1 MATKNHHKRTYQI
14 IKSFKAKSLKK
25 RPIHIKVADALTTQF
40 GTLGFLL
47 VNIGAFTFWILA
59 NSGKIPGVSVFDP
72 YPYVL
77 LITTVSLEAIILSV
91 VVLISQNREGYINTL
106 RDELQLQVNLITERE
121 ITKVL
126 LLLKELLKK
135 NKIKITDAELQE
147 MLEEIDTSYIER
159 QLKRQIDGK
168 SEPIAKKMTE
178 PLVRAGEKVSKT
190 LIPKK

>member
-1 MATKNHHKRTYQI
+1 
-14 IKSFKAKSLKK
+14 
-25 RPIHIKVADALTTQF
+25 
-40 GTLGFLL
+40 
-47 VNIGAFTFWILA
+47 
-59 NSGKIPGVSVFDP
+59 GVSVFDP

-91 VVLISQNREGYINTL
+91 VVLISQIREGYINTL

-135 NKIKITDAELQE
+135 NDIKITDTELHE

-159 QLKRQIDGK
+159 QLKKQIDGK

-178 PLVRAGEKVSKT
+178 PLVRAGEKVGKT
-190 LIPKK
+190 LMPKK

>member
-1 MATKNHHKRTYQI
+1 MPNKRSYQI
-14 IKSFKAKSLKK
+14 IKSFKAQSLKS
-25 RPIHIKVADALTTQF
+25 RSFPIKIADVLTTQF

-47 VNIGAFTFWILA
+47 INLGVFVFWILA
-59 NSGKIPGVSVFDP
+59 NNGKIPGIPIFDP
-72 YPYVL
+72 YPYIL
-77 LITTVSLEAIILSV
+77 LITTVSLEAIILAI

-135 NKIKITDAELQE
+135 NDIKITDTELQE
-147 MLEEIDTSYIER
+147 MLEEIDTPYIEK
-159 QLKRQIDGK
+159 QLKMQIDGK
-168 SEPIAKKMTE
+168 SKKITERVTE
-178 PLVRAGEKVSKT
+178 PLVKAGEKVGKT